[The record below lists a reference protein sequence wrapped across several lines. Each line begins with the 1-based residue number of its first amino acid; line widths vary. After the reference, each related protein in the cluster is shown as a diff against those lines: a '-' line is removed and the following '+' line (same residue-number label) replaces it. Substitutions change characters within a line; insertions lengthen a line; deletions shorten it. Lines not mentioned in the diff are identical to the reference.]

1 VLDAQRDQFLA
12 EGFELL
18 GHSYLAGSV
27 RTMTFDEYHQHR
39 RAAKWFKPADEAGM
53 REFEA
58 AQPEKCPRCGVQVF
72 DPFARRIV
80 IHDVEKCRS
89 TNVRGNAHLTAA
101 QEVEDEP
108 K

>member
-1 VLDAQRDQFLA
+1 
-12 EGFELL
+12 
-18 GHSYLAGSV
+18 
-27 RTMTFDEYHQHR
+27 MTFDEYHQHR

-89 TNVRGNAHLTAA
+89 TNAPNSADAKRSAGM
-101 QEVEDEP
+101 
-108 K
+108 KG

>member
-1 VLDAQRDQFLA
+1 
-12 EGFELL
+12 
-18 GHSYLAGSV
+18 
-27 RTMTFDEYHQHR
+27 MTFDEYHQHR

-89 TNVRGNAHLTAA
+89 TNAQVTGAA
-101 QEVEDEP
+101 PTNGERSNDV
-108 K
+108 

>member
-1 VLDAQRDQFLA
+1 MSI
-12 EGFELL
+12 ETEN
-18 GHSYLAGSV
+18 AGISPVERRV

-89 TNVRGNAHLTAA
+89 TNVELSGHQRPARK
-101 QEVEDEP
+101 DE